1 MRERVC
7 QPVEFRTG
15 NQSAGLEWSCDSPEG
30 DNQAERDNRAGVT
43 TRPNATTGPNFTD
56 QTVAPSRCT
65 EHP

>member
-30 DNQAERDNRAGVT
+30 DNQAERDNRA
-43 TRPNATTGPNFTD
+43 
-56 QTVAPSRCT
+56 
-65 EHP
+65 ELH